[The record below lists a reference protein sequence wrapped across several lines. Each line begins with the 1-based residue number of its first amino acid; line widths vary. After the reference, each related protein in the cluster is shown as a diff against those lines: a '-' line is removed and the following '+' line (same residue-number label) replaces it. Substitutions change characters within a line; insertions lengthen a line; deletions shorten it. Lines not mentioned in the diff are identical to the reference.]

1 MLNDPKRSPRIV
13 AAVHGRR
20 DVEADPEFEVGFTEW
35 LTATYGADRLGE
47 LYGRFASGD
56 GPMDALMRRAIWRGL
71 ARRCGPGLQIGSGA
85 VFRHAETFEIGR
97 GVFIGAQSYI
107 QGRYDG
113 TCILG
118 DNVWI
123 GPQAFLDARDLIV
136 EDYVGWGPGAK
147 ILGSAHTGIPA
158 DVPIVRT
165 DLAIKPVRIG
175 AWADIGT
182 NATIL
187 PGVTI
192 GKGAIVGAGAVVTS
206 DVEPFAVVAGVPAKF
221 LHWRTDS
228 DDIRNATQ
236 GQGDGNE
243 E

>member
-1 MLNDPKRSPRIV
+1 MADYDLRRGSARRTLWPLCLRRRTHGCADASRNLARARPTLRSLACRS
-13 AAVHGRR
+13 AAEPSS
-20 DVEADPEFEVGFTEW
+20 D
-35 LTATYGADRLGE
+35 
-47 LYGRFASGD
+47 
-56 GPMDALMRRAIWRGL
+56 MRRPLKSAAACSSAHRVISRGATTAPASSATMSGSVRKPFSTHATSSWRIMSAGVR
-71 ARRCGPGLQIGSGA
+71 ARRSWARSI
-85 VFRHAETFEIGR
+85 R
-97 GVFIGAQSYI
+97 GF
-107 QGRYDG
+107 
-113 TCILG
+113 
-118 DNVWI
+118 
-123 GPQAFLDARDLIV
+123 
-136 EDYVGWGPGAK
+136 
-147 ILGSAHTGIPA
+147 PA

-165 DLAIKPVRIG
+165 DLEIKPVRIG